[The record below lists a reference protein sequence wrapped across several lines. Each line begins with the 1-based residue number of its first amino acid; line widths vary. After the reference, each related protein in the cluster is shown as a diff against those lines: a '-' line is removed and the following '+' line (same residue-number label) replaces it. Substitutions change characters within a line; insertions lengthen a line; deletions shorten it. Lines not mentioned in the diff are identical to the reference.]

1 VKSPLLAAAAA
12 VAVIALLAGCASDPL
27 ADQYRE
33 GTTKNYI
40 SGDGSYEELVPAGRA
55 DPVEFSGVTEDDDT
69 VSNDD
74 FAGEIVVVNF
84 WYAGCPPCR
93 AEAPDLESLST
104 QYAADGVS
112 FLGVNISDQ
121 PATAKRFAEEN
132 GVTYP
137 SIMDVSDSSV
147 QLAFT
152 ALATP
157 NTFVLDREG
166 RIAARFSGRIEKS
179 VLASMI
185 DRVLEEK

>member
-1 VKSPLLAAAAA
+1 MKSPLLAAAAA
-12 VAVIALLAGCASDPL
+12 VAVIALLAGCTSDPL

-55 DPVEFSGVTEDDDT
+55 EPVEFSGVTEHDEP
-69 VSNDD
+69 VSNAD

-93 AEAPDLESLST
+93 AEAPDLEALST
-104 QYAADGVS
+104 QYADDGVS